1 MLILKIFLVFSLA
14 FSLQVAMAEEVWI
27 TISESMEEVIFD
39 GKWTFHSEWKQSSLN
54 DFLQDGYYL
63 RSAHQGNF
71 IYFLID
77 FVGDENLDNGKDKA
91 MICLNPKENLLP
103 NEQFCFIS
111 TLETDNS
118 SIIKRTSDFENFK
131 EIEKPDNFI
140 ALGSASDENDR
151 YSKTPHSS
159 YEFKIPTEL
168 VGRSNEYGF
177 YIAIYE
183 ANSAKT
189 ITFPSQVESTTFDMI
204 PDTSN
209 WAKLVS
215 PDKSLPEFHWI
226 IVVVISS
233 FTFVIFLSRSRIINK
248 Y

>member
-1 MLILKIFLVFSLA
+1 MLILKIFLVFSLV
-14 FSLQVAMAEEVWI
+14 FSLQVVMAEEVWI
-27 TISESMEEVIFD
+27 TISGTMEEVIFD
-39 GKWTFHSEWKQSSLN
+39 GKWTSHTEWKQSSLN

-77 FVGDENLDNGKDKA
+77 FVADENLDNGKDKA

-103 NEQFCFIS
+103 NEQFCFIT

-131 EIEKPDNFI
+131 EIEKPDDFI
-140 ALGSASDENDR
+140 AISSASDKNDR

-168 VGRSNEYGF
+168 VGRSSEYGF

-189 ITFPSQVESTTFDMI
+189 ITFPSQVEPTTFDMI

-233 FTFVIFLSRSRIINK
+233 FSLVIFLSRSRIINK

>member
-39 GKWTFHSEWKQSSLN
+39 GKWTFHTEWKKSSLDN
-54 DFLQDGYYL
+54 FLQDGYYL

-77 FVGDENLDNGKDKA
+77 FVTDQNLDYGKDKA
-91 MICLNPKENLLP
+91 MICLNPKENLDA
-103 NEQFCFIS
+103 NEQFCFTT
-111 TLETDNS
+111 TLESNSS

-131 EIEKPDNFI
+131 EIEKPDDFI
-140 ALGSASDENDR
+140 AISSASDKNDR

-168 VGRSNEYGF
+168 VGRSSEYGF

-189 ITFPSQVESTTFDMI
+189 ITFPSQVEPTTFDMI

-226 IVVVISS
+226 IVVIISS
-233 FTFVIFLSRSRIINK
+233 FTLVIFLSRSRIINK